1 MFAWHHDALRTRLI
15 CGGGFADCG
24 APLAVGQLVNDVGK
38 LARESDA
45 DRVAPGAAKAR
56 VGRHERV
63 VSVPVIGATFFLVL
77 GGAGAWVPYFGLYL
91 KRIGY
96 SGAALGLLIA
106 AMTLARVL
114 SAPFWTALADR
125 FRSGERVLVLTSFV
139 SLLAVM
145 AAIWLPVPTLGLVL
159 LLVVFAGA
167 RGPIGPLLDAETILA
182 LERRGLDARH
192 YGRIRLWGSVGFMVL
207 GVVAGWVAD
216 LHPRAPLDLAI
227 AVWIG
232 GAFLTL
238 AFPRGPVSMPV
249 PIWEALRTLARE
261 PFFRPFVAAVVLHGF
276 ALVSWDNLIGI
287 HVAAIGLSSRWTGAA
302 LGVAMSTEIALM
314 WLGQKLLV
322 RIDPFRVLVM
332 AMGLGALRWVATAS
346 TQSPLVLLVAQ
357 ASHGMVFG
365 AFWIASVEILRL
377 KAPERIRATAQGV
390 LAVGA
395 YGMGAIVA
403 GGTIAVALERIGSDG
418 LLYVSALGSLTAA
431 LLALAAERATRP

>member
-1 MFAWHHDALRTRLI
+1 MI
-15 CGGGFADCG
+15 CASGFADCR
-24 APLAVGQLVNDVGK
+24 APLSVWQLVDDIGKQVG
-38 LARESDA
+38 E
-45 DRVAPGAAKAR
+45 APGERNAPGGYTLR
-56 VGRHERV
+56 VDHHERV
-63 VSVPVIGATFFLVL
+63 VSVPVIAATFFLVL
-77 GGAGAWVPYFGLYL
+77 GGAGAWVPFFGLYL

-96 SGAALGLLIA
+96 SGTALGLLLA

-114 SAPFWTALADR
+114 CAPFWTALADR

-139 SLLAVM
+139 SILGAM
-145 AAIWLPVPTLGLVL
+145 GAIWLEPPTFALAVL
-159 LLVVFAGA
+159 LVIFAGA

-192 YGRIRLWGSVGFMVL
+192 YGRIRLWGSVGFLAL
-207 GVVAGWVAD
+207 GVMGGWVAD

-227 AVWIG
+227 AVWIA

-238 AFPRGPVSMPV
+238 AFPRGPIAKPV
-249 PIWEALRTLARE
+249 PIWEAFSTLARE

-276 ALVSWDNLIGI
+276 ALVIWDNLIAI
-287 HVAAIGLSSRWTGAA
+287 HVTSIGLSSRWTGAA
-302 LGVAMSTEIALM
+302 LGVAMTTEIALM
-314 WLGQKLLV
+314 WLGQKLLA

-346 TQSPLVLLVAQ
+346 TRSPLVLLAAQ
-357 ASHGMVFG
+357 ASHGVVFG

-377 KAPERIRATAQGV
+377 KAPEHIRATAQGV

-403 GGTIAVALERIGSDG
+403 GAAIAVALEHIGTDG
-418 LLYVSALGSLTAA
+418 LLYMSALGSLTAA
-431 LLALAAERATRP
+431 LLALVADRATRP